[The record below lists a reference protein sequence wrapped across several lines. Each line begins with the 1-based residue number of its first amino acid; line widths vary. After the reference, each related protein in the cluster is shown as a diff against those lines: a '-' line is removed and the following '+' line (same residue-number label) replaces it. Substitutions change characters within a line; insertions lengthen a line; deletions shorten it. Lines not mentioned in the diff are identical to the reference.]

1 MIELKDELYAAPEYE
16 WRHVPFLVSRHKW
29 LLRWYRRDDGG
40 FFFAFI
46 SPRKRCY
53 AFFAERDKHVHG
65 RVTYADIELANGET
79 IASYWEVWGDKPEMM
94 DAVIRLTPK
103 HILRKL
109 SMLLDAIG

>member
-1 MIELKDELYAAPEYE
+1 MIDLKDELYAAPEYE

-29 LLRWYRRDDGG
+29 WLRWYRREDGG
-40 FFFAFI
+40 FLFTFI
-46 SPRKRCY
+46 SPKKRCY
-53 AFFAERDKHVHG
+53 AFFAERDKHVH

-103 HILRKL
+103 HILCKL